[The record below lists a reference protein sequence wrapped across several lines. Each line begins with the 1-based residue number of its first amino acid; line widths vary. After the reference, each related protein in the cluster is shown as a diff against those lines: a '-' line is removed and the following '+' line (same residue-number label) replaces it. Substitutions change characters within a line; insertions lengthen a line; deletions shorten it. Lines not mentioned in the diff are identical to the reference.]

1 MEIPVDLARPR
12 NAVQDRILIT
22 YLVRRTLVS
31 VLIVVIASVIIFTLV
46 DAVSLSAF
54 GVPLDSRMILS
65 DYVGWAGNLLHGDLG
80 TSQQQH
86 ASVASIIARNA
97 WPTILLMGSSL
108 ALTVVLAIPFG
119 ACSAIRR
126 HGFLDRAGRAFFFV
140 GYSLPG
146 FWLGAI
152 LQLVLGVY
160 LVSWAGALALPI
172 SGIHTPGNDSLTD
185 LLRHLALPVITL
197 SLASLAQF
205 ARFQRGA
212 MMEALSADYVRT
224 ARAKGLRDRS
234 INYKH
239 ALRNA
244 LLPTVT
250 LLALSMGAIS
260 GGAVVIETVFS
271 WPGLGFL
278 LVDSLFKGDFLVLVA
293 LLMINAVFIVFFNLV
308 ADLAYVLL
316 DPRVSYDE

>member
-1 MEIPVDLARPR
+1 MISYVL
-12 NAVQDRILIT
+12 
-22 YLVRRTLVS
+22 RRAFIS
-31 VLIVVIASVIIFTLV
+31 VVIVVVASAIIFALV
-46 DAVSLSAF
+46 DAVALSASRM
-54 GVPLDSRMILS
+54 PLDLRVIFSGSGNPQPFVPSVIS
-65 DYVGWAGNLLHGDLG
+65 SGYVGWAEDLLHGDLG

-86 ASVASIIARNA
+86 VSVASIIARSV
-97 WPTILLMGSSL
+97 WPTVLLMGSSL

-119 ACSAIRR
+119 AYSAIKR
-126 HGFLDRAGRAFFFV
+126 HGVLDRVGRAFFFV

-152 LQLVLGVY
+152 LQLVLGIY
-160 LVSWAGALALPI
+160 LASWAGAHVFAI
-172 SGIHTPGNDSLTD
+172 SGIHSPGKNGFVD
-185 LLRHLALPVITL
+185 LLQHLALPVITL

-234 INYKH
+234 VNYKH

-260 GGAVVIETVFS
+260 GGAVIIETVFS

-278 LVDSLFKGDFLVLVA
+278 LVTSLFKGDFLVLVA
-293 LLMINAVFIVFFNLV
+293 LLMINVVFIVFFNFL
-308 ADLAYVLL
+308 ADLTYVLL
-316 DPRVSYDE
+316 DPRVGYE

>member
-1 MEIPVDLARPR
+1 M
-12 NAVQDRILIT
+12 
-22 YLVRRTLVS
+22 
-31 VLIVVIASVIIFTLV
+31 
-46 DAVSLSAF
+46 
-54 GVPLDSRMILS
+54 PLDLRVISS
-65 DYVGWAGNLLHGDLG
+65 GYVGWAEDLLRGDLG

-86 ASVASIIARNA
+86 VSVASIIARNV
-97 WPTILLMGSSL
+97 WPTVLLMGSSL
-108 ALTVVLAIPFG
+108 VLTVILAIPFG
-119 ACSAIRR
+119 AYSAIKR
-126 HGFLDRAGRAFFFV
+126 HSVLDRAGRAFFFF

-152 LQLVLGVY
+152 LQLVLGIY
-160 LVSWAGALALPI
+160 LASWAGAHIFAI
-172 SGIHTPGNDSLTD
+172 SGIHSPGKDGFVD
-185 LLRHLALPVITL
+185 LLQHLALPVTTL

-234 INYKH
+234 VNYKH

-278 LVDSLFKGDFLVLVA
+278 LVTSLFKGDFLVLVT
-293 LLMINAVFIVFFNLV
+293 LLMINVVFIVFFNFL
-308 ADLAYVLL
+308 ADLTYVLL
-316 DPRVSYDE
+316 DPRVGYEWE

>member
-1 MEIPVDLARPR
+1 MISYVL
-12 NAVQDRILIT
+12 
-22 YLVRRTLVS
+22 RRAFIS
-31 VLIVVIASVIIFTLV
+31 VVIIVLASAIIFALV
-46 DAVSLSAF
+46 DAVALSAF
-54 GVPLDSRMILS
+54 RMPLDLRVIFSGSGNPQSFMPSVIS
-65 DYVGWAGNLLHGDLG
+65 SGYVGWTEDLFRGDLG

-86 ASVASIIARNA
+86 VSVASIIARNA
-97 WPTILLMGSSL
+97 WPTVLLMGSSL
-108 ALTVVLAIPFG
+108 ALTVILAIPFG
-119 ACSAIRR
+119 AYSAIKR
-126 HGFLDRAGRAFFFV
+126 HGVLDRVGRAFFFV

-152 LQLVLGVY
+152 LQLVLGIY
-160 LVSWAGALALPI
+160 LASWAGAHIFAI
-172 SGIHTPGNDSLTD
+172 SGIHSPGKDGFVD
-185 LLRHLALPVITL
+185 LLQHLALPVTTL
-197 SLASLAQF
+197 SLASQAQF

-234 INYKH
+234 VNYKH

-260 GGAVVIETVFS
+260 GGAVIIETVFS

-278 LVDSLFKGDFLVLVA
+278 LVTSLFKGDFLVLVA
-293 LLMINAVFIVFFNLV
+293 LLMINVVFIVFFNFL
-308 ADLAYVLL
+308 ADLTYVLL
-316 DPRVSYDE
+316 DPRVGYE

>member
-1 MEIPVDLARPR
+1 MISYVL
-12 NAVQDRILIT
+12 
-22 YLVRRTLVS
+22 RRAFIS
-31 VLIVVIASVIIFTLV
+31 VVIVVVASAIIFALV
-46 DAVSLSAF
+46 DAVALSASRM
-54 GVPLDSRMILS
+54 PLDLRVIFSGSGNPQPFVPSVIS
-65 DYVGWAGNLLHGDLG
+65 SGYVGWTEDLFRGDLG

-86 ASVASIIARNA
+86 VSVASIIARNV
-97 WPTILLMGSSL
+97 WPTVLLMGSSL
-108 ALTVVLAIPFG
+108 ALTVILAIPFG
-119 ACSAIRR
+119 AYSAIKR
-126 HGFLDRAGRAFFFV
+126 HGVLDRVGRAFFFV

-152 LQLVLGVY
+152 LQLVLGIY
-160 LVSWAGALALPI
+160 LASWAGAHIFAI
-172 SGIHTPGNDSLTD
+172 SGIHSPGKDGFVD
-185 LLRHLALPVITL
+185 LLQHLALPVTTL
-197 SLASLAQF
+197 SLASQAQF

-234 INYKH
+234 VNYKH

-260 GGAVVIETVFS
+260 GGAVIIETVFS

-278 LVDSLFKGDFLVLVA
+278 LVTSLFKGDFLVLVA
-293 LLMINAVFIVFFNLV
+293 LLMINVVFIVFFNFL
-308 ADLAYVLL
+308 ADLTYVLL
-316 DPRVSYDE
+316 DPRVGYE